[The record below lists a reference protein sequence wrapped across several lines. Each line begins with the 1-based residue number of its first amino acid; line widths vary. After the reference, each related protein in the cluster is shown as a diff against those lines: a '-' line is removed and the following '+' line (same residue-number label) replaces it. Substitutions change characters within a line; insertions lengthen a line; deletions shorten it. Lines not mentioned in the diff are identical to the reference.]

1 MVMSFE
7 RRSKF
12 GKWMDKQK
20 GVNIFEL
27 VRVSKL
33 SKSTIIK
40 LCYNQD
46 YRPRFSTIIKINLG
60 LKKLGKEIDLNEFF
74 T

>member
-1 MVMSFE
+1 MVMRFE
-7 RRSKF
+7 SKSKF
-12 GKWMDKQK
+12 GKWMDEQK

-33 SKSTIIK
+33 SKSTILK

-46 YRPRFSTIIKINLG
+46 YRPRFSTIIKINQG